1 MILNHKLIKEI
12 LSEAIFFCIHIC
24 PSCKIR
30 TKHGNNIGPEMTKSA
45 CFLLGLLPG
54 GELAAW
60 WEHGLL
66 LLKPPYLGVL
76 PQRQR
81 RKSRG
86 GISLGSHLVSHADK
100 KHIGQVAHKEQAS
113 PISWISGSSRITPSH
128 PQIRVCSARV
138 VSGRWCIPS
147 ASHSCDSAEA

>member
-54 GELAAW
+54 GELAA
-60 WEHGLL
+60 
-66 LLKPPYLGVL
+66 
-76 PQRQR
+76 
-81 RKSRG
+81 
-86 GISLGSHLVSHADK
+86 
-100 KHIGQVAHKEQAS
+100 
-113 PISWISGSSRITPSH
+113 
-128 PQIRVCSARV
+128 
-138 VSGRWCIPS
+138 
-147 ASHSCDSAEA
+147 